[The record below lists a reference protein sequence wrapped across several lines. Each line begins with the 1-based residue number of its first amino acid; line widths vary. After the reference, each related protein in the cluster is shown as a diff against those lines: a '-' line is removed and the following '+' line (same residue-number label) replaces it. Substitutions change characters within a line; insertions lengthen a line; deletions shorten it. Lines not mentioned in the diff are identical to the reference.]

1 MSHGDEGETDHKCH
15 EHIPRKGRNG
25 DTPIGYSGQA
35 SLRREQCGIFAQSEN
50 CGARET
56 AVASERL

>member
-1 MSHGDEGETDHKCH
+1 MG
-15 EHIPRKGRNG
+15 GRVVL
-25 DTPIGYSGQA
+25 IGHTENAYTFLMENLTVCRWEDNIVA
-35 SLRREQCGIFAQSEN
+35 YLLKAKN